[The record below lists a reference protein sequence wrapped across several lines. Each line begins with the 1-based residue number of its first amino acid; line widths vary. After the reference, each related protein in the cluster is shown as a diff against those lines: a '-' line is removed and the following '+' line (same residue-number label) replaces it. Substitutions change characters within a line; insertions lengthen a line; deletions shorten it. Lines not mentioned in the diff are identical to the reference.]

1 MDLNLRFECGARFTT
16 QFMKSLK
23 MKWHGVPWT
32 TQNLEIPVVFWG
44 QPWLCLR
51 LVLTTRFRKNW
62 QISSISPN
70 QPSYLT
76 FSSGLGEKVVC
87 VCTWGGRRDATAYHT
102 QHGTGSLADCTCTRR
117 EQLRAWGQNV
127 LQLSEPIWL
136 KLTVRIFIYVI
147 HNRESLLRYRYIPG
161 PPKRT
166 TPLSPY
172 SQHKHGCWRPRK
184 NPYIFGFLMESM

>member
-1 MDLNLRFECGARFTT
+1 MAWSPMDNPKLRNTGSILRTTLVMFTPCT
-16 QFMKSLK
+16 NDK
-23 MKWHGVPWT
+23 
-32 TQNLEIPVVFWG
+32 IP
-44 QPWLCLR
+44 QK
-51 LVLTTRFRKNW
+51 LT
-62 QISSISPN
+62 SSISPD